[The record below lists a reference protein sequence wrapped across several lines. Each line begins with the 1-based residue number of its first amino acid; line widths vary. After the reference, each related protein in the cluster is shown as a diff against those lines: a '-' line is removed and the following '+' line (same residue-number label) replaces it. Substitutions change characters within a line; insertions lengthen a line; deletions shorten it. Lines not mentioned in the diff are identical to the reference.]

1 MSFDLN
7 NLKDTISDNINNLMQ
22 QQNNNS
28 SPNSLKTTM
37 NTNGSVNLQEQALI
51 DKTLISAG
59 LPENKINSLI
69 ALAADKLMCDG
80 DCQQKRSSANYKHK
94 WELAKKNYA
103 DAPEDIR
110 QAEKNYYVFDK
121 GYPAYKDMLYDRYA
135 KTAAEFKKTSNEKYK
150 KVNEEILQLIDT
162 NDTSTTYLQRMNE
175 LLRIKLGENEDL
187 KRDIDQYLAQT
198 QTSGR
203 KVIYEDRGRD
213 WLTTVRKIILFFYFS
228 LLVGYII
235 LGNFIPNQLYK
246 QWKVWLYIALY
257 IAFPLYVLD
266 RMVRFAFYLL
276 SLIESF
282 SLRKNVYTNI

>member
-7 NLKDTISDNINNLMQ
+7 SLKDTISDNINSLMQ

-28 SPNSLKTTM
+28 NNSNSNSLKTT
-37 NTNGSVNLQEQALI
+37 TNASGSVNLQEQALI

-69 ALAADKLMCDG
+69 ALAADKLMCDS
-80 DCQQKRSSANYKHK
+80 DCQQKRTAANYKRG
-94 WELAKKNYA
+94 WELAKKNYEH
-103 DAPEDIR
+103 APEDIR

-162 NDTSTTYLQRMNE
+162 NETSTTYLKRMNE
-175 LLRIKLGENEDL
+175 LLRLKLRENEDL

-213 WLTTVRKIILFFYFS
+213 WLNTVRKIMLFFYFS
-228 LLVGYII
+228 LSVGYII

-257 IAFPLYVLD
+257 IAFPFYVLD
-266 RMVRFAFYLL
+266 RMVRFIYLI
-276 SLIESF
+276 SLNH
-282 SLRKNVYTNI
+282 LA

>member
-7 NLKDTISDNINNLMQ
+7 NLKDTISDNINSLMQ
-22 QQNNNS
+22 QQNNN
-28 SPNSLKTTM
+28 NSNDLKTT
-37 NTNGSVNLQEQALI
+37 TNASGSVNLQEQALI

-80 DCQQKRSSANYKHK
+80 DCQQKRSSANYKQV
-94 WELAKKNYA
+94 WELAKKNYEN
-103 DAPEDIR
+103 APEDIR

-121 GYPAYKDMLYDRYA
+121 GYPAYQDMLYDRYA

-162 NDTSTTYLQRMNE
+162 NDTSTTYLKRMNE
-175 LLRIKLGENEDL
+175 LLRIKLGENEQL
-187 KRDIDQYLAQT
+187 TKDIDQFLAQT

-213 WLTTVRKIILFFYFS
+213 WLTTVRKIMLFFYFS

-235 LGNFIPNQLYK
+235 LGSFIPNQLYK
-246 QWKVWLYIALY
+246 QWKVWLYIAMY
-257 IAFPLYVLD
+257 IAFPFYVLN
-266 RMVRFAFYLL
+266 RLAVGV
-276 SLIESF
+276 
-282 SLRKNVYTNI
+282 LRVGSKTHF

>member
-7 NLKDTISDNINNLMQ
+7 SLKDTISDNINSLMQ
-22 QQNNNS
+22 QQNNNNS
-28 SPNSLKTTM
+28 NSLKTT
-37 NTNGSVNLQEQALI
+37 TNASGSVNLQEQALI

-80 DCQQKRSSANYKHK
+80 DCQQKRSSANYKQV
-94 WELAKKNYA
+94 WELAKKNYEN
-103 DAPEDIR
+103 APEDIR

-121 GYPAYKDMLYDRYA
+121 GYPAYQDMLYDRYA

-162 NDTSTTYLQRMNE
+162 NETSTTYLKRMNE
-175 LLRIKLGENEDL
+175 LLRLKLGENEQL
-187 KRDIDQYLAQT
+187 TKDIDQYLAQT

-213 WLTTVRKIILFFYFS
+213 WLTTVRKIMLFFYFS

-235 LGNFIPNQLYK
+235 LGSFIPNQLYK
-246 QWKVWLYIALY
+246 QWKVWLYIAIY
-257 IAFPLYVLD
+257 IAFPFYIVD
-266 RMVRFAFYLL
+266 RAVRFIFIVVNYLA
-276 SLIESF
+276 
-282 SLRKNVYTNI
+282 

>member
-7 NLKDTISDNINNLMQ
+7 SLKDTISDNINSLMQ
-22 QQNNNS
+22 QQNNN
-28 SPNSLKTTM
+28 NANGLKTNM

-80 DCQQKRSSANYKHK
+80 DCQQKRSSANYKQV
-94 WELAKKNYA
+94 WELAKKNYEH
-103 DAPEDIR
+103 APEDIR

-162 NDTSTTYLQRMNE
+162 DETSTTYLKRMNE
-175 LLRIKLGENEDL
+175 LLRIKLEENEQL
-187 KRDIDQYLAQT
+187 TKDIDQYLAQT

-213 WLTTVRKIILFFYFS
+213 WLTTVRKIMLFFYFS

-246 QWKVWLYIALY
+246 QWKVWMYIGMY
-257 IAFPLYVLD
+257 IAFPFYIAIPLAVGVLK
-266 RMVRFAFYLL
+266 VWSKIHF
-276 SLIESF
+276 
-282 SLRKNVYTNI
+282 

>member
-7 NLKDTISDNINNLMQ
+7 SLKDTISDNINSLMQ
-22 QQNNNS
+22 QQNNN
-28 SPNSLKTTM
+28 NSNNLKTT
-37 NTNGSVNLQEQALI
+37 TNASGSVNLQEQALI

-80 DCQQKRSSANYKHK
+80 DCQQKRSSANYKRV
-94 WELAKKNYA
+94 WELAKKNYEH
-103 DAPEDIR
+103 APEDIR

-121 GYPAYKDMLYDRYA
+121 GYPAYQDMLYDRYA

-175 LLRIKLGENEDL
+175 LLRIKLGENEQL
-187 KRDIDQYLAQT
+187 TKDIDQYLAQT

-203 KVIYEDRGRD
+203 KVIYEDRGRN
-213 WLTTVRKIILFFYFS
+213 WLTTVRKIMLFFYFS

-257 IAFPLYVLD
+257 IAFPFYIEIPLAVGVLK
-266 RMVRFAFYLL
+266 VWTKIHF
-276 SLIESF
+276 
-282 SLRKNVYTNI
+282 